1 MNAIDDQKRK
11 DAIRGLINI
20 AILEGFVLM
29 LVVAVFL
36 TTNNTI
42 YLIGGIMGSTLI
54 FAPMILRWSKA
65 HGASMKAKPNS
76 DHNED

>member
-11 DAIRGLINI
+11 DAIKGLINI
-20 AILEGFVLM
+20 VILEGIVLM

-36 TTNNTI
+36 STQSMI
-42 YLIGGIMGSTLI
+42 FLIGGIMGSTLI

-65 HGASMKAKPNS
+65 HGAAMKPNS
-76 DHNED
+76 DNNAN